1 MLVFYKMV
9 WSPAFHQAG
18 ESSHSWN
25 SLDCIDSK
33 SWTSLVHLCGPSE
46 MWSLRKGKKSV
57 LVNLFQIHV
66 KIPHWWPADFGIYIF
81 LLLCIYMVG
90 SYWDILYADCKLQ
103 ILQVYIF
110 ISDILLFLTALL
122 ETPTKDKLGAHLVL
136 ILRVHQ
142 QYVCTLQEI
151 MAIIFFLSS
160 L

>member
-1 MLVFYKMV
+1 
-9 WSPAFHQAG
+9 
-18 ESSHSWN
+18 
-25 SLDCIDSK
+25 
-33 SWTSLVHLCGPSE
+33 
-46 MWSLRKGKKSV
+46 
-57 LVNLFQIHV
+57 
-66 KIPHWWPADFGIYIF
+66 
-81 LLLCIYMVG
+81 MVG